1 MRRGFLLVLCFISF
15 YYVANSQV
23 KSFIQDPT
31 LSVFFAF
38 NDFKSAA
45 NVRSTSLSAAI
56 RNNQFGKISEMS
68 PGLGLNY
75 IEGLHPHYDVSI
87 SLTGSFLDYPFEN
100 KPPLN
105 KDNFLMEGDVSLRGK
120 MFSNKSIIS
129 PYLQIGAGASFYA
142 GYYAAYIPAGAGI
155 QLSFFDEAYL
165 LVNAQYRIPVTPLS
179 SYHFYYSIGLAGKI
193 GRKKQNRS
201 PQQVIMPVREV
212 PDRDGDGVA
221 DAEDACPDTKG
232 SIQNKGCPG

>member
-1 MRRGFLLVLCFISF
+1 MRRGFLLVFCFTTF
-15 YYVANSQV
+15 YDVASSQV
-23 KSFIQDPT
+23 NGFIQDPT

-45 NVRSTSLSAAI
+45 NVRSSSLSAAI
-56 RNNQFGKISEMS
+56 KNDQFGKISEMS

-75 IEGLHPHYDVSI
+75 IEGLDDHFDVSI
-87 SLTGSFLDYPFEN
+87 SLTGSFLDYPFED

-120 MFSNKSIIS
+120 MFSNKSVVS
-129 PYLQIGAGASFYA
+129 PYLQVGAGASFYA
-142 GYYAAYIPAGAGI
+142 GYYAAYIPAGGGL
-155 QLSFFDEAYL
+155 QVSFFNEAYL

-193 GRKKQNRS
+193 GRKKQHRT
-201 PQQVIMPVREV
+201 PEQVIMPVREMS
-212 PDRDGDGVA
+212 DRDTDGVA

-232 SIQNKGCPG
+232 SIQNKGCP